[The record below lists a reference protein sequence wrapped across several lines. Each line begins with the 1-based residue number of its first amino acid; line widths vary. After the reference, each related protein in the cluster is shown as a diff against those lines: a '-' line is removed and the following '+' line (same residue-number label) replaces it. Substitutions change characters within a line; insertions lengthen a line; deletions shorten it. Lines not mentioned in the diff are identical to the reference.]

1 MPRATIGRRDARECT
16 TASELD
22 GAGPGVVSCNV
33 NALYSAALFVLP
45 PQRPAMSTT
54 RLHALAAAGTSIW
67 LDYIDRV
74 MLGNG
79 DLTRR
84 IRDDALSGMT
94 SNPSIFEKALAEGNA
109 YDAQI
114 SDAAAGLSA
123 WALFELLET
132 TDVRNACD
140 QFAAVYRDTK
150 GTDGYVSIEVSP
162 GSANDAAATIEEAH
176 RLWTTVA
183 RPNVMIKV
191 PGTDAGCVAV
201 RRLIADG
208 INVNITLLFAVEAH
222 AKVIAAY
229 LGGLEERV
237 SKGLPIEQIAS
248 VASFFVSRVDSEVD
262 KRLDA
267 AVAGAA
273 DDATKQRLA
282 TLKGVAAIANAR
294 LAYAL
299 FRREFSGTRWAALA
313 ARGGRLQRPLWA
325 STSTKNPSYR
335 DVMYLEELAGPDT
348 VNTVPPATLEAFRD
362 HGDVRDALTGTE
374 AGARASIA
382 TIEDAGIPMAAVTA
396 KLLTEGL
403 ASFQKSFD
411 TLIAGLER
419 KTASLGRQLLGSL

>member
-1 MPRATIGRRDARECT
+1 
-16 TASELD
+16 
-22 GAGPGVVSCNV
+22 
-33 NALYSAALFVLP
+33 
-45 PQRPAMSTT
+45 MSNT
-54 RLHALAAAGTSIW
+54 RLHALASAGTSIW

-79 DLTRR
+79 DLARR

-94 SNPSIFEKALAEGNA
+94 SNPSIFEKALAEGTA

-114 SDAAAGLSA
+114 SAAPADLTA
-123 WALFELLET
+123 WSLFELLET
-132 TDVRNACD
+132 TDVRTACD
-140 QFAAVYRDTK
+140 EFAGVYRDSR
-150 GTDGYVSIEVSP
+150 GGDGYVSIEVSP

-222 AKVIAAY
+222 GRVIAAY

-237 SKGLPIEQIAS
+237 AKGLPIDQIAS

-267 AVAGAA
+267 AIAA
-273 DDATKQRLA
+273 TGEAASKQALA
-282 TLKGVAAIANAR
+282 QLKGVAAIANAR

-299 FRREFSGTRWAALA
+299 FRREFSGPRWTALA
-313 ARGGRLQRPLWA
+313 AKGGRLQRPLWA
-325 STSTKNPSYR
+325 STSTKNPAYR
-335 DVMYLEELAGPDT
+335 DVMYLEELAGRDT

-362 HGDVRDALTGTE
+362 HGEVRDALSGTE
-374 AGARASIA
+374 PGARASIA
-382 TIEDAGIPMAAVTA
+382 TLEAAGIPMASVTA

-419 KTASLGRQLLGSL
+419 KTASLGRQLLGSH